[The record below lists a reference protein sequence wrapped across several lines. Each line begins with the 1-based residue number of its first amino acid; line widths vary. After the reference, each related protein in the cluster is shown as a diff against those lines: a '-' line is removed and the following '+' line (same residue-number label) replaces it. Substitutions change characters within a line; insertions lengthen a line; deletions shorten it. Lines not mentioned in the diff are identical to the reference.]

1 MRNITL
7 KENKN
12 FKKMHPIL
20 SDIELNCLK
29 NSLLKNGF
37 DRTHPILT
45 WHGYIVD
52 GHNRYALCKK
62 HNIPFITFNIE
73 TENISTEKD
82 VMDFIIVKYINERRL
97 TINQIKENKKGT
109 RLMKELKIDPELR
122 DLLPPLT
129 DDEYKQLEKNIVEN
143 GFDKN
148 FPIMEWHGFIVDG
161 HNRFSIC
168 KKHNIE
174 YVVGTLGYET
184 KDEVMQWMLDIQLG
198 RRNLSPI
205 QRIAVA
211 EKYRP
216 IYERQALLNKQLAMS
231 EARKSNENNKNE
243 QFSQNSATTVDKID
257 VRAKL
262 AKTAGVSTDTYSKGK
277 KILDSDNEKLKK
289 EVLSGEKSINA
300 AYKVLQDEKK
310 KEQSYDN
317 QSREYNI
324 EPPTTSSSTI
334 QSSQKNQVSD
344 EVKQICEDLKTEKTK
359 EYLDSI
365 WDYRVSIIECMNA
378 DFQMYYD
385 GFVSILKDMENR
397 VSKSEL
403 DECINNAENNITK
416 LLTAIELAK
425 NTKLKTED

>member
-1 MRNITL
+1 
-7 KENKN
+7 
-12 FKKMHPIL
+12 
-20 SDIELNCLK
+20 
-29 NSLLKNGF
+29 
-37 DRTHPILT
+37 
-45 WHGYIVD
+45 
-52 GHNRYALCKK
+52 
-62 HNIPFITFNIE
+62 
-73 TENISTEKD
+73 
-82 VMDFIIVKYINERRL
+82 
-97 TINQIKENKKGT
+97 
-109 RLMKELKIDPELR
+109 MKELKIDPELR

-243 QFSQNSATTVDKID
+243 QFSQNSTTTVDKID

>member
-1 MRNITL
+1 M
-7 KENKN
+7 
-12 FKKMHPIL
+12 
-20 SDIELNCLK
+20 
-29 NSLLKNGF
+29 
-37 DRTHPILT
+37 
-45 WHGYIVD
+45 
-52 GHNRYALCKK
+52 
-62 HNIPFITFNIE
+62 
-73 TENISTEKD
+73 
-82 VMDFIIVKYINERRL
+82 
-97 TINQIKENKKGT
+97 QQ
-109 RLMKELKIDPELR
+109 KELKIDPELR

-168 KKHNIE
+168 KKHNID
-174 YVVGTLGYET
+174 YVVGTLGYDT
-184 KDEVMQWMLDIQLG
+184 KDEVMEWMLDIQLG

-216 IYERQALLNKQLAMS
+216 IYERQALLNKSLNGGDKKS
-231 EARKSNENNKNE
+231 ESQISTTPIPKEN
-243 QFSQNSATTVDKID
+243 KID

-277 KILDSDNEKLKK
+277 KILDSGNEKLKK
-289 EVLSGEKSINA
+289 ETLSGEKSINA
-300 AYKVLQDEKK
+300 AYKELQSKNKKVQSSNNSNGEYSDE
-310 KEQSYDN
+310 SSD
-317 QSREYNI
+317 
-324 EPPTTSSSTI
+324 TSST
-334 QSSQKNQVSD
+334 SQKPKVSD

-365 WDYRVSIIECMNA
+365 WNYKVSIIECMNA
-378 DFQMYYD
+378 DFKMYYD

-403 DECINNAENNITK
+403 DECISNAENNITK

-425 NTKLKTED
+425 NTTLKTED